1 MWHQFGL
8 PPATDEEGIF
18 LEVMDIDPQWAKN
31 RAPLEASD
39 SYTGELWYTKEL
51 SSQGVYYSLKDQ
63 IGMRGTSK
71 RMGEVRESFE
81 VKEAIVAVPF
91 TVNTNGERQFFTIP
105 QASVDAYQQMLDFP
119 ATAAALE
126 SSPDP
131 EVAVGDSIKKQI
143 NVMKNY
149 VIPPQFNFNDLDV
162 TPVVM
167 YIFEFSHTFDK
178 EDLSYMWQ
186 NLPPKAAEKIEE
198 VEAEAEISHP
208 LLVNEL
214 MGARGAGRG
223 RALQKELRWMVFK
236 VKQKANI
243 NYEKKLL
250 KNTGRDIDRDL
261 ALHSGPLSVTIPDLK
276 YSYNWPYDYF
286 SLLEF
291 GNIESE
297 IEFGDT
303 PSVPNLDFLPEP
315 TPADV
320 GSFAEPDD

>member
-1 MWHQFGL
+1 
-8 PPATDEEGIF
+8 
-18 LEVMDIDPQWAKN
+18 
-31 RAPLEASD
+31 
-39 SYTGELWYTKEL
+39 
-51 SSQGVYYSLKDQ
+51 
-63 IGMRGTSK
+63 
-71 RMGEVRESFE
+71 
-81 VKEAIVAVPF
+81 
-91 TVNTNGERQFFTIP
+91 
-105 QASVDAYQQMLDFP
+105 MLDFP
-119 ATAAALE
+119 AMAGALE
-126 SSPDP
+126 SSLDP

-143 NVMKNY
+143 NAMKNY

-162 TPVVM
+162 APVVM

-198 VEAEAEISHP
+198 VEAEISHP

-214 MGARGAGRG
+214 MGARGAATGM
-223 RALQKELRWMVFK
+223 ALQKELRWMVFK

-250 KNTGRDIDRDL
+250 KNTGREVDRGL

-303 PSVPNLDFLPEP
+303 PSVPDLDFLPEP

-320 GSFAEPDD
+320 DSFAEPDD